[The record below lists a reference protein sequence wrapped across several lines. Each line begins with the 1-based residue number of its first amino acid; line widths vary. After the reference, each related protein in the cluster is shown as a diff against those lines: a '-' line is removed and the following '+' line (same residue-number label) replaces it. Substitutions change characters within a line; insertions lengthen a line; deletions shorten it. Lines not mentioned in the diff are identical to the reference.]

1 MVNIK
6 AKREENGRVTHLKSE
21 YGNIFTRDT
30 IIKDLRKGYKF
41 YTLHQGRE
49 NNEIYLVDGKDGLH
63 LSIDKKK
70 RNYDKID
77 DIPTF

>member
-6 AKREENGRVTHLKSE
+6 AKREENGMVTHLKSE
-21 YGNIFTRDT
+21 YGNVYTRDT
-30 IIKDLRKGYKF
+30 VIKNIKKGYRF
-41 YTLHQGRE
+41 YTLYQGRE
-49 NNEIYLVDGKDGLH
+49 NNEIYLVDGKEGVH

-77 DIPTF
+77 DIPNF